1 MCTSALFAQ
10 CAQTFGFSRVKCAHL
25 CYSRWQSNAP
35 TATLTA
41 NYGPNGNVFEAQVG
55 SLKYFLT
62 ARYYFYTADT
72 HEKLYRGE
80 IEHTAWPLQPAKATI

>member
-1 MCTSALFAQ
+1 M
-10 CAQTFGFSRVKCAHL
+10 
-25 CYSRWQSNAP
+25 
-35 TATLTA
+35 
-41 NYGPNGNVFEAQVG
+41 FEAQVG

-80 IEHTAWPLQPAKATI
+80 IEHTAWPLQPAKATIQQNSMTNWLNIHLPDTAPLLHFVRKIEVVVWPLQRL